1 MSEEKISEL
10 NENIAAAEAAI
21 NSLETKIGKENL
33 SAEDSTTEPS
43 AKQQLDSRI
52 NDVELKDIIER
63 RVQEEVNQAKSAFKD
78 KLDEVYRLRDQ
89 AVKEKVALEEEK
101 RKAEIKRMEDE
112 GKHKEVAELK
122 MAELN
127 ARLETLQKENTK
139 LTRDQAVR
147 DAMRGVDFRSDVAAE
162 MAQER
167 ILSQLIQ
174 DDSGRWTHK
183 SGISIREYVDH
194 FTKDE
199 DNAFLLKAK
208 VNSGFGISNIAG
220 TADTNT
226 SKPITE
232 MNTEELLQHFAKQAP
247 SNTFGY

>member
-21 NSLETKIGKENL
+21 NTLETQIGKENL
-33 SAEDSTTEPS
+33 SAENSINKPS
-43 AKQQLDSRI
+43 AKQELDERL
-52 NDVELKDIIER
+52 NDVDLKQMIER

-78 KLDEVYRLRDQ
+78 KLDEVYKLRDQ
-89 AVKEKVALEEEK
+89 AIKEKVTLEEEK

-167 ILSQLIQ
+167 ILGQLIQ
-174 DDSGRWTHK
+174 DESGRWTHK
-183 SGISIREYVDH
+183 SGISIKEYVDH

-199 DNAFLLKAK
+199 ENTFLLKAK
-208 VNSGFGISNIAG
+208 TNSGLGMAQAAG
-220 TADTNT
+220 TANTNLD
-226 SKPITE
+226 KPLTE
-232 MNTEELLQHFAKQAP
+232 MNTEELLQHFSKQSP
-247 SNTFGY
+247 SGSFGY

>member
-1 MSEEKISEL
+1 MSEEKITEL

-21 NSLETKIGKENL
+21 NSLETQLGKENL
-33 SAEDSTTEPS
+33 SAENSKTEPS
-43 AKQQLDSRI
+43 AKQELDSRI

-63 RVQEEVNQAKSAFKD
+63 RVQEEVTAAKSAFKD
-78 KLDEVYRLRDQ
+78 KLDEVYKLRDQ
-89 AVKEKVALEEEK
+89 AVKERVTLEEEK
-101 RKAEIKRMEDE
+101 RQAEIKRMEDE

-127 ARLETLQKENTK
+127 ARLESLQKENTK

-194 FTKDE
+194 FTKDDE
-199 DNAFLLKAK
+199 NGFLLKAK
-208 VNSGFGISNIAG
+208 TNSGFGMSNVAG
-220 TADTNT
+220 TADTSTN
-226 SKPITE
+226 KPITE
-232 MNTEELLQHFAKQAP
+232 MNTEELLQHFSKQSPP
-247 SNTFGY
+247 SNFGY

>member
-1 MSEEKISEL
+1 MSEEKITEL

-21 NSLETKIGKENL
+21 NSLESKLGKENL
-33 SAEDSTTEPS
+33 SAEDSKIEPS
-43 AKQQLDSRI
+43 AKQQLDSRV

-78 KLDEVYRLRDQ
+78 KLDEVYKLRDQ
-89 AVKEKVALEEEK
+89 AIKEKVALEEEK
-101 RKAEIKRMEDE
+101 RQAEIKRMEDE

-127 ARLETLQKENTK
+127 ARLEALQKENTK

-147 DAMRGVDFRSDVAAE
+147 DAMRGVDFRSEVAAE
-162 MAQER
+162 MAQDR
-167 ILSQLIQ
+167 ILGQLIQ

-183 SGISIREYVDH
+183 SGISIKEYVDH
-194 FTKDE
+194 FTKDDE
-199 DNAFLLKAK
+199 NAFLLKAK
-208 VNSGFGISNIAG
+208 TNSGFGMSNIAG
-220 TADTNT
+220 TADTTT

-232 MNTEELLQHFAKQAP
+232 MNTEELLQHFAKQTP
-247 SNTFGY
+247 STTFGY